1 MRDEFEANCKAFF
14 CCCCFHIKIP
24 VANRTGKTSTDFN
37 NKIVTL
43 KCGSSQI
50 GKRIVYLIK
59 QAVNKEVADN
69 APVTLLL
76 RLVNEAR
83 HIS

>member
-1 MRDEFEANCKAFF
+1 MKLIVKHFF
-14 CCCCFHIKIP
+14 NIKIP
-24 VANRTGKTSTDFN
+24 VANSTVKTSRPTDFN